1 MSRNSPPASHDNR
14 PAFMVT
20 LGLAPPYAAEDVKQ
34 AYLEKAKQAHP
45 DRGGSTAAFNELQQA
60 YERAQEYLSFR
71 GDRRAW
77 IAAKMDHYLAAE
89 KAITRLKDLGASVL
103 ILMPVSFSYSG
114 ASVFTK
120 AAEWLEQSFGDF
132 AQLTESILLVRAVD
146 VPNGNAIIRA
156 MVEDFDAIRELAA
169 LELPGCGVTD
179 DAVLSLGGFPFL
191 KRVNLARNPITNR
204 ALDVVD
210 ALPALE
216 TLAIDGTN
224 IGWWTR
230 RRTAAR
236 LRRRTEG

>member
-1 MSRNSPPASHDNR
+1 MSHISHVHR

-34 AYLEKAKQAHP
+34 AYLEKAKLAHP
-45 DRGGSTAAFNELQQA
+45 DRGGSTAAFNEIQQA
-60 YERAQEYLSFR
+60 FERAQEYLSFR

-89 KAITRLKDLGASVL
+89 KAITRLKDLGASV
-103 ILMPVSFSYSG
+103 
-114 ASVFTK
+114 FTK

-132 AQLTESILLVRAVD
+132 AQLTESILLIRAVD
-146 VPNGNAIIRA
+146 VLNGNAIIRA

-179 DAVLSLGGFPFL
+179 EAVLSLGGFPYL
-191 KRVNLARNPITNR
+191 RQLNLTRNPITDR
-204 ALDVVD
+204 ALDVID

-236 LRRRTEG
+236 LRRRLE